1 MGWIELDYRFVLAPI
16 LAAIAFRAVAEYLL
30 LTRENPL
37 VIASAKA
44 VKAAAIPF
52 AVAFYIVLITA
63 QIQM

>member
-1 MGWIELDYRFVLAPI
+1 MGWIELDYRFILAPV

-44 VKAAAIPF
+44 AIPF